1 MKEYL
6 KEVGFTIEEEIK
18 PYGTYYSG
26 FMTGSS
32 NKSKIEILVSIVKGN
47 KNPYVVISENRYNGH
62 IKGHIKD
69 LFEIGVIVN
78 LMKRDRNS

>member
-1 MKEYL
+1 MKDYL
-6 KEVGFTIEEEIK
+6 KELGFTITEEVK

-26 FMTGSS
+26 FMLNNSH
-32 NKSKIEILVSIVKGN
+32 KSKIEILISIVKGN
-47 KNPYVVISENRYNGH
+47 KNPYVAISENKYNGH

-69 LFEIGVIVN
+69 LSEIGVIVN